1 MIVYSTAKD
10 IIDESIR
17 QLKWENQNA
26 MLEVRDEALDY
37 YTYNNTKKYIDQYF
51 SGTLQQEIPIYNVN
65 LTKKLINRISL
76 VYKDAPIR
84 DVEND
89 LYYDLTQD
97 KDWKMKSFERIH
109 NLLGTIAV
117 HVCWEEDKF
126 IYHPIMNFVP
136 VMDPYNPLKPIGL
149 TYPLNKA
156 TADWRNTEE
165 DLYVYWSADEH
176 YMFDSSGKIIQV
188 NEENVNPNGVL
199 PFALVQPNSM
209 VDEFWNERAMDI
221 ALGNKQIDIAM
232 TMLQHHIRTA
242 GGQYVIEGRVDAN
255 NIQLGLNKV
264 VVIDEGN
271 MTNISSNTSI
281 NDIKEGIEFQ
291 LKTIAFNNNL
301 NFDFGLSGSKSG
313 VALKIENL
321 ELLEAREDE
330 VEKWRRAEK
339 QIYNIERQIVL
350 LETGKQLPEDIS
362 LDYSEVKF
370 PDFEREREEWDWKF
384 QHGLADKYDYMM
396 AQDPDKFPDR
406 QSAIDYL
413 DEKKLTSDNKQNIFK
428 LNRNNNGSNT
438 NQLPQQ
444 DNES

>member
-188 NEENVNPNGVL
+188 NEENVNPYGVL
-199 PFALVQPNSM
+199 PFAFVQPNSM
-209 VDEFWNERAMDI
+209 VDEFWNEGAMDI

-339 QIYNIERQIVL
+339 QIYGIERQIVL

>member
-1 MIVYSTAKD
+1 MIVYSNAKD
-10 IIDESIR
+10 IIEESIR

-26 MLEVRDEALDY
+26 LLEVRDDAHDY
-37 YTYNNTKKYIDQYF
+37 YTYNNTKKYIDKYF

-89 LYYDLTQD
+89 LYYDLTSD

-117 HVCWEEDKF
+117 HVCWEDDKF
-126 IYHPIMNFVP
+126 VYHPIMNFVP

-165 DLYVYWSADEH
+165 DLFVYWSADEH
-176 YMFDSSGKIIQV
+176 YMFNSSGKIIKV
-188 NEENVNPNGVL
+188 NEDNVNPYGVL
-199 PFALVQPNSM
+199 PFVFIQPNSM
-209 VDEFWNERAMDI
+209 VDEFWNEGAMDI
-221 ALGNKQIDIAM
+221 ALGNKQIDLAM

-264 VVIDEGN
+264 VVIDEGS
-271 MTNISSNTSI
+271 MSNISSNTSI
-281 NDIKEGIEFQ
+281 NDIKEGIQFQ

-339 QIYNIERQIVL
+339 QIYEIERQVL
-350 LETGKQLPEDIS
+350 SVETGTQLSEDIS
-362 LDYSEVKF
+362 LDYAEVKF

-384 QHGLADKYDYMM
+384 QHGLADKYDYLM
-396 AQDPDKFPDR
+396 AQDPDKFADR
-406 QSAIDYL
+406 QSAIDFL
-413 DEKKLTSDNKQNIFK
+413 DEKKQEIDTTDNIFK
-428 LNRNNNGSNT
+428 LNRANGEGT
-438 NQLPQQ
+438 
-444 DNES
+444 

>member
-1 MIVYSTAKD
+1 MIVYSNAKD

-37 YTYNNTKKYIDQYF
+37 YTYNNTKKYIDQFF
-51 SGTLQQEIPIYNVN
+51 SGSLQEEIPIYCVN

-117 HVCWEEDKF
+117 HVCWEDDKF
-126 IYHPIMNFVP
+126 VYHPIMNFVP

-165 DLYVYWSADEH
+165 DLFVYWSADEH
-176 YMFDSSGKIIQV
+176 YMFNSSGKIIQV
-188 NEENVNPNGVL
+188 NEENVNPYGVL
-199 PFALVQPNSM
+199 PFVFIQPNSM
-209 VDEFWNERAMDI
+209 VDEFWNEGAMDI

-271 MTNISSNTSI
+271 MSNISSNTSI
-281 NDIKEGIEFQ
+281 NDIKEGIQFQ

-339 QIYNIERQIVL
+339 HIYEIERQIISV
-350 LETGKQLPEDIS
+350 ETGTQLPEGIS
-362 LDYSEVKF
+362 LDYTEVKF

-396 AQDPDKFPDR
+396 AHDPDKFPDR
-406 QSAIDYL
+406 QSAIDSL
-413 DEKKLTSDNKQNIFK
+413 DEKKQEIDTTDNIFK
-428 LNRNNNGSNT
+428 LNRANGEGT
-438 NQLPQQ
+438 
-444 DNES
+444 

>member
-1 MIVYSTAKD
+1 MIVYSNAKD
-10 IIDESIR
+10 IVEESIR
-17 QLKWENQNA
+17 QLKWNNQSA
-26 MLEVRDEALDY
+26 MLETRDEALDY
-37 YTYNNTKKYIDQYF
+37 YTFNNTAKYIDQYF

-89 LYYDLTQD
+89 SYYTLTQD

-117 HVCWEEDKF
+117 HIAWEDGAFK
-126 IYHPIMNFVP
+126 YNPIMNFCP
-136 VMDPYNPLKPIGL
+136 IMDPYNPLKPIGV

-156 TADWRNTEE
+156 TGDWRQTKE
-165 DLYVYWSADEH
+165 DIYVYWSAEEH
-176 YMFDSSGKIIQV
+176 YMFDSAGKVIKI
-188 NEENVNPNGVL
+188 NEDNINPYGVL
-199 PFALVQPNSM
+199 PFAFIQPTHI
-209 VDEFWNERAMDI
+209 VDEFWNEGAMDI
-221 ALGNKQIDIAM
+221 ALGNKQIDLAM

-242 GGQYVIEGRVDAN
+242 GGQFVIEGRVDAN

-264 VVIDEGN
+264 VVVDEGN
-271 MTNISSNTSI
+271 MSNISSNTDVTS
-281 NDIKEGIEFQ
+281 IKEGIEFQ

-339 QIYNIERQIVL
+339 DIYNIERQILAV
-350 LETGKQLPEDIS
+350 ETGQQLPDGIT
-362 LDYSEVKF
+362 LDYAEVKF
-370 PDFEREREEWDWKF
+370 PDFDREREEWDWKF
-384 QHGLADKYDYMM
+384 KHGLADRYDYLM
-396 AQDPDKFPDR
+396 AHDPDKFPDR

-413 DEKKLTSDNKQNIFK
+413 EDKKQETDTTDNIFK
-428 LNRNNNGSNT
+428 LNRANGEGT
-438 NQLPQQ
+438 
-444 DNES
+444 

>member
-1 MIVYSTAKD
+1 MIIYSTAQD
-10 IIDESIR
+10 IIEESIK
-17 QLKWENQNA
+17 QLKWDNQSA
-26 MLEVRDEALDY
+26 MYDLRDEALDY
-37 YTYNNTKKYIDQYF
+37 YTYNNTAKYIDQFF

-89 LYYDLTQD
+89 NYYELTSD
-97 KDWKMKSFERIH
+97 KDWKMKSFERVH

-117 HVCWEEDKF
+117 HVCWEDDQ
-126 IYHPIMNFVP
+126 IAYHPIMNFCP
-136 VMDPYNPLKPIGL
+136 VMDPYNPLRPIGI
-149 TYPLNKA
+149 TYPLNKS

-165 DLYVYWSADEH
+165 DLYVYWSAEEH
-176 YMFDSSGKIIQV
+176 YMFDSTGRKIQV
-188 NEENVNPNGVL
+188 NEENINPYGIL
-199 PFALVQPNSM
+199 PFVFIQPNSM
-209 VDEFWNERAMDI
+209 VDEFWNEGAMDI

-264 VVIDEGN
+264 VVLDEGN
-271 MTNISSNTSI
+271 MTNISSNTSV

-339 QIYNIERQIVL
+339 QMYKIEREIIQI
-350 LETGKQLPEDIS
+350 ETGFSLPDQIS
-362 LDYSEVKF
+362 VDYSEVKF

-384 QHGLADKYDYMM
+384 ANGIADKYDYMM
-396 AQDPDKFPDR
+396 AHDPDKFPDR
-406 QSAIDYL
+406 QAAIDFL
-413 DEKKLTSDNKQNIFK
+413 DEKTLTSDNKQNIFK
-428 LNRNNNGSNT
+428 LNRNNNGQNT
-438 NQLPQQ
+438 NQLPRQ
-444 DNES
+444 DNNS

>member
-1 MIVYSTAKD
+1 MIVYSNAKD
-10 IIDESIR
+10 IVDESIR

-26 MLEVRDEALDY
+26 ILELRDEALDY
-37 YTYNNTKKYIDQYF
+37 YTFNNTAKYIDQYF
-51 SGTLQQEIPIYNVN
+51 AGTLQQEIPIYNVN

-84 DVEND
+84 GVEND
-89 LYYDLTQD
+89 SYYELTQD
-97 KDWKMKSFERIH
+97 KDWRMKSFERIH

-117 HVCWEEDKF
+117 HVAWEDGKF
-126 IYHPIMNFVP
+126 KYNPIMNFCP
-136 VMDPYNPLKPIGL
+136 IMDPYHPLKPIGI

-156 TADWRNTEE
+156 TGDWRNTEE
-165 DLYVYWSADEH
+165 DIYVYWSAEHH
-176 YMFDSSGKIIQV
+176 YMFDSSGTIIKV
-188 NEENVNPNGVL
+188 NEDNVNPYGVL
-199 PFALVQPNSM
+199 PFAFIQPTHM
-209 VDEFWNERAMDI
+209 VDEFWNEGAIDI
-221 ALGNKQIDIAM
+221 SLGNKQIDVAM

-242 GGQYVIEGRVDAN
+242 GGQFVIEGRVDAN
-255 NIQLGLNKV
+255 NIELGLNKV
-264 VVIDEGN
+264 VVVDEGT
-271 MTNISSNTSI
+271 MSNISSNTDVTS
-281 NDIKEGIEFQ
+281 IKEGIEFQ

-339 QIYNIERQIVL
+339 DMYDIERQILQV
-350 LETGKQLPEDIS
+350 ETGQQLPDGIT
-362 LDYSEVKF
+362 LDYAEVKF

-384 QHGLADKYDYMM
+384 KHGLADRYDYLM

-413 DEKKLTSDNKQNIFK
+413 EEKKQETDTTDNIFK
-428 LNRNNNGSNT
+428 LNRANGEGT
-438 NQLPQQ
+438 
-444 DNES
+444 

>member
-1 MIVYSTAKD
+1 MIVYSNAKD

-17 QLKWENQNA
+17 QLKWDNQSA
-26 MLEVRDEALDY
+26 MLDARDEALDY
-37 YTYNNTKKYIDQYF
+37 YTYNNTGKYIDQYF
-51 SGTLQQEIPIYNVN
+51 SGTLQQEIPIYCVN

-76 VYKDAPIR
+76 VYKDKPVR

-89 LYYDLTQD
+89 LYYNLTSD

-109 NLLGTIAV
+109 NLLGTMAV
-117 HVCWEEDKF
+117 HIAWDDGKLK
-126 IYHPIMNFVP
+126 YNPIMNFVP
-136 VMDPYNPLKPIGL
+136 IMDPLNPLKPIGL

-156 TADWRNTEE
+156 TADWRSAEE
-165 DLYVYWSADEH
+165 DLYVYWSAEEH
-176 YMFDSSGKIIQV
+176 YMFDSTGKKISV
-188 NEENVNPNGVL
+188 NEDNINPYGVL
-199 PFALVQPNSM
+199 PFAFIQPNSM
-209 VDEFWNERAMDI
+209 VDEFWNEGAMDI
-221 ALGNKQIDIAM
+221 ALGNKQIDVAM

-264 VVIDEGN
+264 VVIDEGT
-271 MTNISSNTSI
+271 MSNISSNTSI
-281 NDIKEGIEFQ
+281 NDIKEGIQFQ

-339 QIYNIERQIVL
+339 HIYEIERQIISV
-350 LETGKQLPEDIS
+350 ETGTQLPEGIS
-362 LDYSEVKF
+362 LDYTEVKF

-384 QHGLADKYDYMM
+384 SHGLADKYDYMM
-396 AQDPDKFPDR
+396 AHDPDKFPDR
-406 QSAIDYL
+406 QAAIDFL
-413 DEKKLTSDNKQNIFK
+413 DEKKQEIDTIDNIFK
-428 LNRNNNGSNT
+428 LNRANGEGT
-438 NQLPQQ
+438 
-444 DNES
+444 

>member
-10 IIDESIR
+10 IIEESIR
-17 QLKWENQNA
+17 QLKWENQSA
-26 MLEVRDEALDY
+26 LLELRDEALDY
-37 YTYNNTKKYIDQYF
+37 YTYNNTGKYIDQYF

-89 LYYDLTQD
+89 LYYNLTQD
-97 KDWKMKSFERIH
+97 KDWKMKSFERVH
-109 NLLGTIAV
+109 NLLGTIAI
-117 HVCWEEDKF
+117 HVCWEEDNF
-126 IYHPIMNFVP
+126 VYHPIMNFVP

-176 YMFDSSGKIIQV
+176 YMFDNTGKKISV
-188 NEENVNPNGVL
+188 NEDNINPYGVL
-199 PFALVQPNSM
+199 PFIFIQPNSM
-209 VDEFWNERAMDI
+209 VDEFWNEGAMDI

-271 MTNISSNTSI
+271 MSNISSNTSI
-281 NDIKEGIEFQ
+281 NDIKEGVEFQ

-339 QIYNIERQIVL
+339 QIYNIEREIIQV
-350 LETGKQLPEDIS
+350 ETGKQLPEDIS
-362 LDYSEVKF
+362 LDYTEVKF

-396 AQDPDKFPDR
+396 AEDPDKFPDR
-406 QSAIDYL
+406 QAAIDYL
-413 DEKKLTSDNKQNIFK
+413 DEKKQEIDTTDNIFK
-428 LNRNNNGSNT
+428 LNRANGEGT
-438 NQLPQQ
+438 
-444 DNES
+444 

>member
-1 MIVYSTAKD
+1 MIVYSNAKD
-10 IIDESIR
+10 IVDESIR
-17 QLKWENQNA
+17 QLKWENQSK
-26 MLEVRDEALDY
+26 MLELRDEALDY
-37 YTYNNTKKYIDQYF
+37 YTYNNTAKYIDQYF

-89 LYYDLTQD
+89 TYYDLTQD
-97 KDWKMKSFERIH
+97 KDWKMKSFERVH
-109 NLLGTIAV
+109 NLLGTVAV
-117 HVCWEEDKF
+117 HVCWEDGKF
-126 IYHPIMNFVP
+126 KYNPIMNFVP
-136 VMDPYNPLKPIGL
+136 VMDPYNPLKPIGI

-156 TADWRNTEE
+156 TGDWRNTEE
-165 DLYVYWSADEH
+165 DMYVYWSAEEH
-176 YMFDSSGKIIQV
+176 YMFDSAGKIIKV
-188 NEENVNPNGVL
+188 NEDNVNPYGIL
-199 PFALVQPNSM
+199 PFAFIQPTHM
-209 VDEFWNERAMDI
+209 VDEFWNEGAMDI

-242 GGQYVIEGRVDAN
+242 GGQFVIEGRVDAN

-271 MTNISSNTSI
+271 MSNISSNTDVTS
-281 NDIKEGIEFQ
+281 IKEGIEFQ

-313 VALKIENL
+313 VALNIENL

-339 QIYNIERQIVL
+339 QIYDIERQILQV
-350 LETGKQLPEDIS
+350 ETGLQLPDGIA
-362 LDYSEVKF
+362 LDYTEVKF
-370 PDFEREREEWDWKF
+370 PDFDAERDEWDWKF
-384 QHGLADKYDYMM
+384 KHGIADRFDYLM

-406 QSAIDYL
+406 QAAMDFL
-413 DEKKLTSDNKQNIFK
+413 DEKKQETDTTDNIFK
-428 LNRNNNGSNT
+428 LNRANGEGT
-438 NQLPQQ
+438 
-444 DNES
+444 

>member
-1 MIVYSTAKD
+1 MIVYSNAKD
-10 IIDESIR
+10 IIEESIR

-26 MLEVRDEALDY
+26 LLEVRDEALDY
-37 YTYNNTKKYIDQYF
+37 YTYNNTKKYINQYF
-51 SGTLQQEIPIYNVN
+51 SGTLQEEIPIYNVN

-89 LYYDLTQD
+89 LYYDLTSD

-117 HVCWEEDKF
+117 HVCWEDDKF
-126 IYHPIMNFVP
+126 VYHPIMNFVP

-165 DLYVYWSADEH
+165 DLFVYWSADEH
-176 YMFDSSGKIIQV
+176 YMFNSSGKIIQI
-188 NEENVNPNGVL
+188 NEDNVNPYGVL
-199 PFALVQPNSM
+199 PFVFIQPNSM
-209 VDEFWNERAMDI
+209 VDEFWNEGAMDI

-271 MTNISSNTSI
+271 MSNISSNTSI
-281 NDIKEGIEFQ
+281 NDIKEGIQFQ

-339 QIYNIERQIVL
+339 QIYAIEREIIQV
-350 LETGKQLPEDIS
+350 ETGKQLPEGIS
-362 LDYSEVKF
+362 LDYTEVKF

-384 QHGLADKYDYMM
+384 QHGLADKYDYLM
-396 AQDPDKFPDR
+396 AHDPDKFSDR
-406 QSAIDYL
+406 QSAIDFL
-413 DEKKLTSDNKQNIFK
+413 DDKKQEIDTTDNIFK
-428 LNRNNNGSNT
+428 LNRANGEGT
-438 NQLPQQ
+438 
-444 DNES
+444 